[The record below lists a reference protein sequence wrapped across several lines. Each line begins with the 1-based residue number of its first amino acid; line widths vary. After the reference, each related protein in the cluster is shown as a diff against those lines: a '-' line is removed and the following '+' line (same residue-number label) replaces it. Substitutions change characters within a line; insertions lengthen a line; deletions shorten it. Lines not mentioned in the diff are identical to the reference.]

1 MSSELCHCQ
10 ICYFFVI
17 DDEPEKKKVKSEG
30 QAQATAVTAAIPS
43 AMPMMHMMPVPGMP
57 VPPGFPQVPFQ
68 QIPGKIF
75 SLKGYVVDCEKSPTR
90 EDANMTISKWHGRK
104 CAFF

>member
-1 MSSELCHCQ
+1 MQ
-10 ICYFFVI
+10 PTPV
-17 DDEPEKKKVKSEG
+17 
-30 QAQATAVTAAIPS
+30 AAAIPS

-75 SLKGYVVDCEKSPTR
+75 S
-90 EDANMTISKWHGRK
+90 
-104 CAFF
+104 